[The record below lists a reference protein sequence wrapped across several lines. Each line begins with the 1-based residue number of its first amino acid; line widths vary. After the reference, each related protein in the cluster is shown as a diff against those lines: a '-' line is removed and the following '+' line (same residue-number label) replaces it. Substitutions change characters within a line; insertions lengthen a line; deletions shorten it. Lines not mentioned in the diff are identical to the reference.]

1 MLIAFTLLF
10 DVLSSYLKNMA
21 TFGLKKN
28 YIFDNFNCVKAH
40 IAQLVERFHGKEEVV
55 CSIHAV
61 GTKII
66 KLSTL

>member
-10 DVLSSYLKNMA
+10 NVLSSYLKNMA

-40 IAQLVERFHGKEEVV
+40 ITQLAERFHGKDEGFS
-55 CSIHAV
+55 SILNA
-61 GTKII
+61 GNSKTKCFV
-66 KLSTL
+66 

>member
-10 DVLSSYLKNMA
+10 NVLSSYLKNMA

-40 IAQLVERFHGKEEVV
+40 IAQLVERFHGKEEVLS
-55 CSIHAV
+55 SILNV
-61 GTKII
+61 GTNKT
-66 KLSTL
+66 KFFV

>member
-40 IAQLVERFHGKEEVV
+40 ITQLAERFHGKEEVFS
-55 CSIHAV
+55 SILNV
-61 GTKII
+61 GTNKT
-66 KLSTL
+66 KFFV

>member
-28 YIFDNFNCVKAH
+28 YIFHNFNCVKAH
-40 IAQLVERFHGKEEVV
+40 IAQLVERFHGKEEVFS
-55 CSIHAV
+55 SILNV
-61 GTKII
+61 GTNKT
-66 KLSTL
+66 KFFV